1 MVEEKEKEEQEKKVA
16 DKKVAENQ
24 KEEEKKVANKSIPP
38 DKDFPN
44 YIIVKIPANPVSE
57 DPSEE
62 QSRQLKDFQRQFKD
76 FQT

>member
-1 MVEEKEKEEQEKKVA
+1 MWEELEKNVEQVKKVAGKMVEEKEKEEQE
-16 DKKVAENQ
+16 KKVAENQ

-44 YIIVKIPANPVSE
+44 YIIVKNPANPVSE

-62 QSRQLKDFQRQFKD
+62 Q
-76 FQT
+76 